1 MYLMI
6 SHIDEMLKET
16 QTELFRAVLNAF
28 KLELKSIYDSL
39 PDETLIALV
48 LDPRYYFYF
57 YYFYFYFYL
66 FQ

>member
-6 SHIDEMLKET
+6 SQIDEMLKET
-16 QTELFRAVLNAF
+16 QTELFRAVLNGF
-28 KLELKSIYDSL
+28 NLELKSIYDSL

-57 YYFYFYFYL
+57 YFYF
-66 FQ
+66 